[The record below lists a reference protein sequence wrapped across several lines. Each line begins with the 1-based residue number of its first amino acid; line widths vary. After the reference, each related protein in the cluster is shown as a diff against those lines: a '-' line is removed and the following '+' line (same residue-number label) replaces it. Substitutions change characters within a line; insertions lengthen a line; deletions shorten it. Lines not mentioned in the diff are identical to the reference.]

1 MAGKITP
8 ELRANLRAYR
18 AYWDLMFTELHIEVS
33 QEVWREAHRLLVEE
47 RRTYP
52 SMAEGMRAQ
61 VHPDRF
67 HELFLAHY
75 FPYTVYGLAEVPYYR
90 NPEFDD
96 PED

>member
-18 AYWDLMFTELHIEVS
+18 AYWDLMFTELRIEVS

-75 FPYTVYGLAEVPYYR
+75 IPSSVYDHADVPYYR

>member
-18 AYWDLMFTELHIEVS
+18 AYWDLMFHELRIEVS

-52 SMAEGMRAQ
+52 STCDGARAQ

-75 FPYTVYGLAEVPYYR
+75 IPSAVYDHADVPYYR

>member
-18 AYWDLMFTELHIEVS
+18 AYWDLMFTDLHIEVS
-33 QEVWREAHRLLVEE
+33 QEAWSEAHRRLAEE

-52 SMAEGMRAQ
+52 SLAEGMRAQ

-75 FPYTVYGLAEVPYYR
+75 CTTIVCVLAEVPYYR